1 MKSYIFFSSLTLLT
15 VPFLVGAAGL
25 LTGVT
30 TDVSKPFIGATKL
43 INNFLVPLLLAAA
56 FLMFVYGVFMFFVVG
71 GSDPEKRKDGR
82 SLVIYSIIGFALI
95 FALWGI
101 VGFVVNSVFGGSGS
115 AIDVPALPTVEAST
129 IIST

>member
-1 MKSYIFFSSLTLLT
+1 MKNVYPYIFSTVFLLASGVYT
-15 VPFLVGAAGL
+15 ASADGILQGDEELFGTPFK
-25 LTGVT
+25 GVT
-30 TDVSKPFIGATKL
+30 EL

-101 VGFVVNSVFGGSGS
+101 VSFVVGAIGGDG
-115 AIDVPALPTVEAST
+115 AST
-129 IIST
+129 LKVITPKIK